1 MYAYPMDS
9 IVTYAEDGTPQF
21 DRAVDSSQLREL
33 HHSLMTDGVLLKDS
47 SNLQVSA
54 SSNMEIVVNPGL
66 CNIQGCIKK
75 FSEDTIITIAS
86 ANATMSRIDTVVAR
100 LDLNSDY
107 RDIGLFVIQGT
118 PASVPTR
125 PELTRNTSVY
135 EIALADITISANAT
149 SITQANISDTRLDTN
164 RCGIISSITQFD
176 TTKLYKQIEADLIE
190 FQESN
195 ETEFEVWFEHMKEQ
209 LGEDAAG
216 NLQLQIDDVNEKA
229 TEHIE
234 NTENPHDVTAD
245 QVSIDGYS
253 ANNVQGE
260 IDEISRTLGYRVG
273 KNYIR
278 YPYDD
283 MRVNITSYGVTYSVD
298 SDGVVTL
305 NGTSKEIGGFVLNNA
320 RTNPVKLKKGTYKL
334 TGCGNGA
341 TETTFY
347 LHVYTIDENSNGV
360 ILAKDFGEG
369 AEFTLENDTLIG
381 VQIYTT
387 AIDVVFNNVVFKPMI
402 SKEGGDFEPPIADVQ
417 TQINNL
423 QVLTLKSGAELLING
438 RMGILIFTGAVFSNF
453 TGTEILI
460 ENSKYK
466 PIRNTTSSV
475 RAIVGGGYYAD
486 MMMSIKTDGTIT
498 LNYVPSQGATETKV
512 PSTSTAVYGSIPY
525 FING

>member
-234 NTENPHDVTAD
+234 NTANPHNVTAE
-245 QVSIDGYS
+245 QI
-253 ANNVQGE
+253 NCGE
-260 IDEISRTLGYRVG
+260 TTVKGAIDEL
-273 KNYIR
+273 
-278 YPYDD
+278 
-283 MRVNITSYGVTYSVD
+283 
-298 SDGVVTL
+298 SD
-305 NGTSKEIGGFVLNNA
+305 
-320 RTNPVKLKKGTYKL
+320 
-334 TGCGNGA
+334 
-341 TETTFY
+341 
-347 LHVYTIDENSNGV
+347 
-360 ILAKDFGEG
+360 
-369 AEFTLENDTLIG
+369 
-381 VQIYTT
+381 
-387 AIDVVFNNVVFKPMI
+387 NV
-402 SKEGGDFEPPIADVQ
+402 ADVQ
-417 TQINNL
+417 TQINEVQNN
-423 QVLTLKSGAELLING
+423 VMGTYYDLIANG
-438 RMGILIFTGAVFSNF
+438 NTNPDTASYKCEYDGYLGISTGNVATRYGISDANNVGMYHSVNVPANQRALMYIKKGMRVYCEAN
-453 TGTEILI
+453 TGT
-460 ENSKYK
+460 KCTFM
-466 PIRNTTSSV
+466 P
-475 RAIVGGGYYAD
+475 
-486 MMMSIKTDGTIT
+486 
-498 LNYVPSQGATETKV
+498 
-512 PSTSTAVYGSIPY
+512 
-525 FING
+525 FIS